1 MIMNAFVCNVFQM
14 RLEVESVGDD
24 EHSASS
30 GHSDADFDYDD
41 D

>member
-1 MIMNAFVCNVFQM
+1 VISNTFVCDFFQM

-30 GHSDADFDYDD
+30 GHSDADLDYDD